1 MGTFLFY
8 FLLFFAGLTLLG
20 NLFTL
25 VLQDYFIFRPEKL
38 APHYTFTFGA
48 PHQEVFLK
56 TKQQGQI
63 HGLWFRR
70 PTPSKGLVLYFH
82 GNKGSVRRWGHLYHF
97 FFRHGYD
104 YFVCDYRGYGKSR
117 GKRTEQ
123 TMHEDAYAC
132 YQWALNHYPAEDIT
146 IFGRSIGSAFATRL
160 ASRVPCKQLILE
172 TPFSS
177 MRRLFYGYFPFLPR
191 LFWFKYRFQNFRQF
205 DSIQVPITIFQ
216 GTEDLIIP
224 YRVAAQLKPYL
235 RKKDAFFTIEQGT
248 HHDLVFYD
256 LYSIEMERILA

>member
-8 FLLFFAGLTLLG
+8 CLLFFIGLTLLG

-25 VLQDYFIFRPEKL
+25 VLQDFFIFRPEKL
-38 APHYTFTFGA
+38 RPDYSFTFGA
-48 PHQEVFLK
+48 AYQEIYISSVK
-56 TKQQGQI
+56 GGKI
-63 HGLWFRR
+63 HGLWFKN
-70 PTPSKGLVLYFH
+70 PKSSKGLVLYFH

-117 GKRTEQ
+117 GPRSERT
-123 TMHEDAYAC
+123 MYADAYAC
-132 YQWALNHYPAEDIT
+132 FQWANQHYEKEQIV

-160 ASRVPCKQLILE
+160 ASQVVTKQLILE

-177 MRRLFYGYFPFLPR
+177 MRNLFYGYFPFLPR
-191 LFWFKYRFQNFRQF
+191 LFWFKYRFLNDHYFK
-205 DSIQVPITIFQ
+205 DIQQPITIFQ
-216 GTEDLIIP
+216 GTNDLIVP
-224 YRVAAQLKPYL
+224 YRIAAQLKPLL
-235 RKKDAFFTIEQGT
+235 REKDAFFTIEQGT

-256 LYSIEMERILA
+256 VYHIEMDRLLA